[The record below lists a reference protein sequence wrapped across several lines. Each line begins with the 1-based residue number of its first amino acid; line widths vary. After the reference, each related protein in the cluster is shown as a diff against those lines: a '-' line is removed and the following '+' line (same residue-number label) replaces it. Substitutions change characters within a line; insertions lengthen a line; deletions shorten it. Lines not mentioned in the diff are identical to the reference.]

1 MVPCRANATTL
12 LHLCNMSYDVIKALH
27 IIFVVTWFA
36 GLFYL
41 FRLFIYHREA
51 VDKPAAERDVLVP
64 QFRIMERRLWA
75 AITLPSGIL
84 ATAAGVALIVMNPVW
99 LQMPFMWVKLGFVA
113 TLWIYMGYGLK
124 VLRQCQGEGPIDSS
138 IRLRFLNEFPTVV
151 LIAVVF
157 LIVLRDAVGWI
168 WGVCGILGLAL
179 LLTLVIKRY
188 QKARKGNVNKTT
200 GQRDDVEE
208 GRS

>member
-1 MVPCRANATTL
+1 MT
-12 LHLCNMSYDVIKALH
+12 YDVLKALH

-51 VDKPAAERDVLVP
+51 ADRSENERAVLVP

-84 ATAAGVALIVMNPVW
+84 ATAFGLALIVLNPVW
-99 LQMPFMWVKLGFVA
+99 LQMPFMWVKLAFVA
-113 TLWIYMGYGLK
+113 LLWVYMVHGARI
-124 VLRQCQGEGPIDSS
+124 LRQCKEGSPKASS
-138 IRLRFLNEFPTVV
+138 IRLRFLNEVPTVI

-168 WGVCGILGLAL
+168 WGVAGILGLAL
-179 LLTLVIKRY
+179 LMTVAIKRY
-188 QKARKGNVNKTT
+188 QKARARG
-200 GQRDDVEE
+200 GEDAA
-208 GRS
+208 

>member
-1 MVPCRANATTL
+1 MT
-12 LHLCNMSYDVIKALH
+12 YDVLKALH
-27 IIFVVTWFA
+27 IVFVVTWFA

-51 VDKPAAERDVLVP
+51 LDRPAVERDVLVA

-84 ATAAGVALIVMNPVW
+84 ATAFGLALIGLNPAW
-99 LQMPFMWVKLGFVA
+99 LQMPFMWVKLAFVA
-113 TLWIYMGYGLK
+113 LLWVYMVHGRRILK
-124 VLRQCQGEGPIDSS
+124 QCQNGVPRDSS
-138 IRLRFLNEFPTVV
+138 MRLRFLNEVPTVI

-168 WGVCGILGLAL
+168 WGVAGILGLAL
-179 LLTLVIKRY
+179 LLTFGIKRY
-188 QKARKGNVNKTT
+188 QKARGNQAAS
-200 GQRDDVEE
+200 GGESDRDDPA
-208 GRS
+208 

>member
-1 MVPCRANATTL
+1 MT
-12 LHLCNMSYDVIKALH
+12 YDVLKALH
-27 IIFVVTWFA
+27 IVFVVTWFA

-51 VDKPAAERDVLVP
+51 LDRPAAERDVLVA

-84 ATAAGVALIVMNPVW
+84 ATAFGLALIGLNPAW
-99 LQMPFMWVKLGFVA
+99 LQMPFMWVKLAFVA
-113 TLWIYMGYGLK
+113 GLWVYMVHGARILK
-124 VLRQCQGEGPIDSS
+124 QCQRSEPGDSS
-138 IRLRFLNEFPTVV
+138 MRLRFLNEVPTVI

-168 WGVCGILGLAL
+168 WGVAGILGLAL
-179 LLTLVIKRY
+179 LLTVAIKRY
-188 QKARKGNVNKTT
+188 QKARGK
-200 GQRDDVEE
+200 E
-208 GRS
+208 GESQGSSDRVDTE

>member
-1 MVPCRANATTL
+1 MT
-12 LHLCNMSYDVIKALH
+12 YDVLKALH

-41 FRLFIYHREA
+41 FRLFIYHKEA
-51 VDKPAAERDVLVP
+51 MAKPAAERDVLVP
-64 QFRIMERRLWA
+64 QFQIMERRLWA
-75 AITLPSGIL
+75 AITLPSGLL
-84 ATAAGVALIVMNPVW
+84 ATAFGLALIVMNPVW

-113 TLWIYMGYGLK
+113 ALWMYMVHGAK
-124 VLRQCQGEGPIDSS
+124 VLKQCQGEGPAASS
-138 IRLRFLNEFPTVV
+138 MRLRFLNEFPTVI

-179 LLTLVIKRY
+179 ILTLAIKRY
-188 QKARKGNVNKTT
+188 QTSRQKSEGPADQSPAGGRK
-200 GQRDDVEE
+200 DE
-208 GRS
+208 S

>member
-1 MVPCRANATTL
+1 
-12 LHLCNMSYDVIKALH
+12 MSYDVIKALH

-51 VDKPAAERDVLVP
+51 MLKPAVERDVLVA

-75 AITLPSGIL
+75 AITLPSGVL
-84 ATAAGVALIVMNPVW
+84 ATAAGIALIYMNPVW

-113 TLWIYMGYGLK
+113 TLWAYMAYGVK
-124 VLRQCQGEGPIDSS
+124 VLRQCQVSGPLDSS

-157 LIVLRDAVGWI
+157 LIVLQDAVGWI
-168 WGVCGILGLAL
+168 WGVTGILGLAL
-179 LLTLVIKRY
+179 LLTLAIKRY
-188 QKARKGNVNKTT
+188 QKARKVDANATKT
-200 GQRDDVEE
+200 GSREADK
-208 GRS
+208 SAS

>member
-1 MVPCRANATTL
+1 MT
-12 LHLCNMSYDVIKALH
+12 YDVLKALH

-51 VDKPAAERDVLVP
+51 ADKPEGAVLMA

-84 ATAAGVALIVMNPVW
+84 ATGFGVALMVMNPA
-99 LQMPFMWVKLGFVA
+99 LFSLPFMWVKLTFVSL
-113 TLWIYMGYGLK
+113 LWIYMVHGAQ
-124 VLRQCQGEGPIDSS
+124 VLRQCREGVPKASS
-138 IRLRFLNEFPTVV
+138 IRLRFLNEVPTVI

-168 WGVCGILGLAL
+168 WGVGGILGLAL
-179 LLTLVIKRY
+179 LLTFVIKRY
-188 QKARKGNVNKTT
+188 QRSREGT
-200 GQRDDVEE
+200 G
-208 GRS
+208 GAGT

>member
-1 MVPCRANATTL
+1 MT
-12 LHLCNMSYDVIKALH
+12 YDVLKALH
-27 IIFVVTWFA
+27 IVFVVTWFA

-51 VDKPAAERDVLVP
+51 LDRPATERDVLVA

-84 ATAAGVALIVMNPVW
+84 ATGFGLALIGLNPAW
-99 LQMPFMWVKLGFVA
+99 LQMPFMWVKLAFVA
-113 TLWIYMGYGLK
+113 LLWVYMVHGARILK
-124 VLRQCQGEGPIDSS
+124 QCQDGEPRDSS
-138 IRLRFLNEFPTVV
+138 MRLRFLNEVPTVI

-168 WGVCGILGLAL
+168 WGVAGILGLAL
-179 LLTLVIKRY
+179 LLTFAIKRY
-188 QKARKGNVNKTT
+188 QKARGKKGESN
-200 GQRDDVEE
+200 GESDGDDTA
-208 GRS
+208 

>member
-1 MVPCRANATTL
+1 MT
-12 LHLCNMSYDVIKALH
+12 YDVLKALH

-51 VDKPAAERDVLVP
+51 LDKPAAERDVLVP

-84 ATAAGVALIVMNPVW
+84 ATGFGTALIVWNPVW
-99 LQMPFMWVKLGFVA
+99 LSMPFMWVKLGFVA
-113 TLWIYMGYGLK
+113 LLWAYMLLGAKL
-124 VLRQCQGEGPIDSS
+124 LAQCQNGTLTASS
-138 IRLRFLNEFPTVV
+138 MRLRFLNELPTVI

-157 LIVLRDAVGWI
+157 LIVLRDAVGWV
-168 WGVCGILGLAL
+168 WGVGGILGLAV
-179 LLTLVIKRY
+179 LLTLAIKRY
-188 QKARKGNVNKTT
+188 QKARSRRKAGD
-200 GQRDDVEE
+200 GA
-208 GRS
+208 

>member
-1 MVPCRANATTL
+1 
-12 LHLCNMSYDVIKALH
+12 MSYDVIKALH

-51 VDKPAAERDVLVP
+51 MIKPAVERDVLVA

-75 AITLPSGIL
+75 AITLPSGVL
-84 ATAAGVALIVMNPVW
+84 ATAAGIVLICMNPVW

-113 TLWIYMGYGLK
+113 ILWAYMVYAVK
-124 VLRQCQGEGPIDSS
+124 VLRQCQTSGPLDSS

-157 LIVLRDAVGWI
+157 LIVLQDAVGWI
-168 WGVCGILGLAL
+168 WGVTGILGLAL
-179 LLTLVIKRY
+179 LLTLAIKRY
-188 QKARKGNVNKTT
+188 QKARKGDATT
-200 GQRDDVEE
+200 NHAGSQEAD
-208 GRS
+208 RSAS

>member
-1 MVPCRANATTL
+1 MT
-12 LHLCNMSYDVIKALH
+12 YDVLKALH
-27 IIFVVTWFA
+27 IVFVVTWFA

-51 VDKPAAERDVLVP
+51 LEKPTAERDVLVA

-84 ATAAGVALIVMNPVW
+84 ATAFGWALIGLNPAW
-99 LQMPFMWVKLGFVA
+99 LQMPFMWVKLVFVA
-113 TLWIYMGYGLK
+113 LLWVYMVHGARILK
-124 VLRQCQGEGPIDSS
+124 QCQRGEPRDSS
-138 IRLRFLNEFPTVV
+138 IRLRFLNEVPTVI

-168 WGVCGILGLAL
+168 WGVAGILGLAL
-179 LLTLVIKRY
+179 MLTFAIKRY
-188 QKARKGNVNKTT
+188 QKSRGIEGTSGGESN
-200 GQRDDVEE
+200 GDD
-208 GRS
+208 SA

>member
-1 MVPCRANATTL
+1 MT
-12 LHLCNMSYDVIKALH
+12 YDVLKALH

-51 VDKPAAERDVLVP
+51 IDKPAAERDVLIP

-84 ATAAGVALIVMNPVW
+84 ATGFGTALIVWNPVW
-99 LQMPFMWVKLGFVA
+99 LTMPFMWVKLGFVGL
-113 TLWIYMGYGLK
+113 LWAYMLLGAR
-124 VLRQCQGEGPIDSS
+124 VLAQCQKGTPQASS
-138 IRLRFLNEFPTVV
+138 MRLRFLNEVPTVI

-157 LIVLRDAVGWI
+157 LIVLRDAVGWV
-168 WGVCGILGLAL
+168 WGVVGILGLAL
-179 LLTLVIKRY
+179 LLTLAIKRY
-188 QKARKGNVNKTT
+188 QKARSARTT
-200 GQRDDVEE
+200 GDQA
-208 GRS
+208 

>member
-1 MVPCRANATTL
+1 MT
-12 LHLCNMSYDVIKALH
+12 YDVLKALH
-27 IIFVVTWFA
+27 IVFVVTWFA

-51 VDKPAAERDVLVP
+51 LEKPTAERDVLVA

-84 ATAAGVALIVMNPVW
+84 ATAFGWALIGLNPAW
-99 LQMPFMWVKLGFVA
+99 LQMPFMWVKLVFVA
-113 TLWIYMGYGLK
+113 LLWVYMVHGARILK
-124 VLRQCQGEGPIDSS
+124 QCQHGEPRDSS
-138 IRLRFLNEFPTVV
+138 IRLRFLNEVPTVI

-168 WGVCGILGLAL
+168 WGVAGILGLAL
-179 LLTLVIKRY
+179 MLTFAIKRY
-188 QKARKGNVNKTT
+188 QKSRGIEGTSGGESN
-200 GQRDDVEE
+200 GDDTA
-208 GRS
+208 

>member
-1 MVPCRANATTL
+1 MT
-12 LHLCNMSYDVIKALH
+12 YDVLKALH

-51 VDKPAAERDVLVP
+51 ADKPAVERDVLMA

-84 ATAAGVALIVMNPVW
+84 ATAFGVALIVWNPVW
-99 LQMPFMWVKLGFVA
+99 LTMPFMWVKLAFVA
-113 TLWIYMGYGLK
+113 LLWAYMVVGAGI
-124 VLRQCQGEGPIDSS
+124 LRQCRTGVPMASS
-138 IRLRFLNEFPTVV
+138 IRLRFLNEVPTVI

-157 LIVLRDAVGWI
+157 LIVLKDAVGWI
-168 WGVCGILGLAL
+168 WGVVGILGLVL
-179 LLTLVIKRY
+179 LLTLAIKRY
-188 QKARKGNVNKTT
+188 QQRRSSKG
-200 GQRDDVEE
+200 GGEA
-208 GRS
+208 